1 MDEAPNIEQNLNIN
15 ENIDSKTKEIITKKK
30 SMIIKQEIPKNI
42 KNKPQDNN
50 IAIELG
56 EKSKSNPKP
65 DPDIKQIIKDYI
77 QHSTSDPEYLNIIT
91 DNPEYLFSSID
102 KNKIEN
108 WFNTLKLKC
117 PLTFQI
123 NQNKDSEILKV
134 NIDNIRQ
141 EHPVINNDCKRTRV
155 RECIVFPGYMDL
167 LKKVLIFYCDKYN
180 VFYKQGL
187 NEIFGPLILVKHKFP
202 NMSLTELINL
212 GALIVDSFLPNY
224 FYEKEIYSLKS
235 GLGLFLIL
243 FKYHEPTVFNRLD
256 EREINPEIYA
266 TNWLVTCISGKLN
279 LRTFFIFWDELIKI
293 DDPLFI
299 QFILVAMIKDKRE
312 LIINCNDNLLPTF
325 LTSLTINSE
334 EELKKIINIA
344 KELRKQTPYSFRLL
358 ADKIGF
364 LRKKNKDIK
373 TLYEKY
379 HPELLPA
386 MPIFPSEVLY
396 ITYKSE
402 INCINPNCK
411 NYLNEFIFEDY
422 TDIKFSS
429 KSFIISKSKNK
440 AVRKLSKVIPKVD
453 SNVESQEKC
462 EKCDWGIEKTM
473 QYILLDLRILEYG
486 EDDSDADKTGFLP
499 SMINVQQDELKS
511 EDFSS
516 IMTNRFI
523 SERGNYHFIF
533 LTTSTDTFS
542 DFESNYYIET
552 ISEEQRK
559 KMMFGLVEQK
569 KIDKELDFDNAK
581 KNLTMK
587 QIYKLK
593 EYDNMRKT
601 LKNMIKHNFPYVGYV
616 YGGFNIV
623 HEESKK
629 FNVELINHNEETCL
643 LCKMDNNKNNEEEDN
658 NIEGS
663 KTKKNELYKSLWK
676 HKQKLSYKNLE
687 IFFNN
692 PNNKIHLCVLKEY
705 KKKDINLGDVQIL
718 INLLFDKFDI
728 EIYKFDNNKQ
738 YKDFE
743 NSLIIKNRKQK
754 EKYYDFGKK
763 YEDLNQDLELTLLEK
778 VYILD
783 MLSINTDSKIKNVVV
798 CEIRGEKKKGGF
810 FSFFKKGEEEEFET
824 FKIVFD
830 FSTKREA
837 REFILSFRE
846 MMDKFK
852 QELKNKKK

>member
-1 MDEAPNIEQNLNIN
+1 MDENLEYGLNLNIN
-15 ENIDSKTKEIITKKK
+15 ENLLTQEK
-30 SMIIKQEIPKNI
+30 SNNIIKQEIPKKEENNSNI
-42 KNKPQDNN
+42 NN
-50 IAIELG
+50 IEIKFE
-56 EKSKSNPKP
+56 EKNDSIPN
-65 DPDIKQIIKDYI
+65 PDIKQIIKDYI
-77 QHSTSDPEYLNIIT
+77 KQTNNDPEYINLIKE
-91 DNPEYLFSSID
+91 NPQFLFSSID
-102 KNKIEN
+102 ENKIKS
-108 WFNTLKLKC
+108 WFKTLKLKC
-117 PLTFQI
+117 PLTFQL

-134 NIDNIRQ
+134 PLDDIRRTN
-141 EHPVINNDCKRTRV
+141 PIINNDGKRTRV
-155 RECIVFPGYMDL
+155 REGVVYPDYFET

-180 VFYKQGL
+180 VSYKQGL
-187 NEIFGPLILVKHKFP
+187 NEIFGPLILVKYKIP

-224 FYEKEIYSLKS
+224 FYEQEIYSLKS
-235 GLGLFLIL
+235 ALGLFLIL

-256 EREINPEIYA
+256 EKEINPEIYA
-266 TNWLVTCISGKLN
+266 TNWLVTYLSGKLN
-279 LRTFFIFWDELIKI
+279 LRIFYIYWDELIKI

-299 QFILVAMIKDKRE
+299 QFILVAVIKDKRE
-312 LIINCNDNLLPTF
+312 LIINCMDSLLPTF

-373 TLYEKY
+373 NLYEKY

-386 MPIFPSEVLY
+386 MPIFPDEVLY
-396 ITYKSE
+396 ITYKSQ

-411 NYLNEFIFEDY
+411 NYSNEFAFE
-422 TDIKFSS
+422 IPEENRPFS
-429 KSFIISKSKNK
+429 KTFKISKY
-440 AVRKLSKVIPKVD
+440 RKGFNRNLSKVIPKLD

-462 EKCDWGIEKTM
+462 EKCDLGIEKAM
-473 QYILLDLRILEYG
+473 QYILLDLRILDYG
-486 EDDSDADKTGFLP
+486 VNDSDADKTGFLP
-499 SMINVQQDELKS
+499 KMINVQQDELKS

-542 DFESNYYIET
+542 NFESNYYIEA
-552 ISEEQRK
+552 ISEEERK
-559 KMMFGLVEQK
+559 KMMYGLAEQK
-569 KIDKELDFDNAK
+569 KIDKELDLDSAK

-587 QIYKLK
+587 EIYKLK

-601 LKNMIKHNFPYVGYV
+601 LKSMIKHNFPYVGYV
-616 YGGFNIV
+616 YGGFNLV
-623 HEESKK
+623 HEEGKK
-629 FNVELINHNEETCL
+629 FDIELMNHNEDTCL
-643 LCKMDNNKNNEEEDN
+643 LCNLDNNQNNEEIN
-658 NIEGS
+658 NSFERS
-663 KTKKNELYKSLWK
+663 NTKKSELYKSLWE

-687 IFFNN
+687 VFFNN

-705 KKKDINLGDVQIL
+705 KKNDIKIGDVQIL

-728 EIYKFDNNKQ
+728 EIYKFDNIKQ

-743 NSLIIKNRKQK
+743 NTLIIKNRKK
-754 EKYYDFGKK
+754 KDKYYDYGKK
-763 YEDLNQDLELTLLEK
+763 EDLNKDLELTLLEN
-778 VYILD
+778 VYVLD
-783 MLSINTDSKIKNVVV
+783 MLSINTDKKMKNVVI

-810 FSFFKKGEEEEFET
+810 FSFFKKNDEEEFEIL
-824 FKIVFD
+824 KIVFD
-830 FSTKREA
+830 FSSKGEA
-837 REFILSFRE
+837 REFILSFKE

-852 QELKNKKK
+852 QNLKKRKNTK

>member
-1 MDEAPNIEQNLNIN
+1 MKEDEDLEQNLNIN
-15 ENIDSKTKEIITKKK
+15 DSLGSKTKEILIQEKPNIVDQETQKINLNEPENNNNNITIKLEEKK
-30 SMIIKQEIPKNI
+30 ENPNI
-42 KNKPQDNN
+42 K
-50 IAIELG
+50 E
-56 EKSKSNPKP
+56 
-65 DPDIKQIIKDYI
+65 IIKDYI
-77 QHSTSDPEYLNIIT
+77 SHTTNDPEYVNLIKE
-91 DNPEYLFSSID
+91 NPQSLFSSID
-102 KNKIEN
+102 EKKIKD
-108 WFNTLKLKC
+108 WMKTLKLKC
-117 PLTFQI
+117 PLTFQL
-123 NQNKDSEILKV
+123 NQNKDSEIL
-134 NIDNIRQ
+134 NISLDDIRQ
-141 EHPVINNDCKRTRV
+141 KNPVIYNDSKRTRV
-155 RECIVFPGYMDL
+155 REWL
-167 LKKVLIFYCDKYN
+167 LYPDYLEVIKKVLIYYCDKYN

-187 NEIFGPLILVKHKFP
+187 NEIFGPLILVRYKLP
-202 NMSLTELINL
+202 NMSLTDLINL
-212 GALIVDSFLPNY
+212 GALIVDAFLPNY
-224 FYEKEIYSLKS
+224 FYEQEIYSLKS

-256 EREINPEIYA
+256 EKEINPEIYA
-266 TNWLVTCISGKLN
+266 TNWLVTCISGKLTIKN
-279 LRTFFIFWDELIKI
+279 FFIFWDELIKI

-299 QFILVAMIKDKRE
+299 QFILVAVIKDKRE
-312 LIINCNDNLLPTF
+312 LIINCSDNLLPTF

-386 MPIFPSEVLY
+386 MPIFPAEVLY
-396 ITYKSE
+396 ITYKSQ

-411 NYLNEFIFEDY
+411 NYLNEFVFDKQENRI
-422 TDIKFSS
+422 TSS
-429 KSFIISKSKNK
+429 KTFRMSKYRKN
-440 AVRKLSKVIPKVD
+440 VTRNLSKVIPKVD

-511 EDFSS
+511 EDFSGL
-516 IMTNRFI
+516 MTNRFI
-523 SERGNYHFIF
+523 PERGNYHFIF

-542 DFESNYYIET
+542 DFESNYYIEA

-569 KIDKELDFDNAK
+569 KIDKELDLDNAK

-587 QIYKLK
+587 EIYKLK

-601 LKNMIKHNFPYVGYV
+601 LKSMIKHNFPYVGYV
-616 YGGFNIV
+616 YGGFNLV

-629 FNVELINHNEETCL
+629 FDVELINHNEETCL
-643 LCKMDNNKNNEEEDN
+643 LCNLDNNQNNEEVD
-658 NIEGS
+658 S
-663 KTKKNELYKSLWK
+663 SFDSSSTRRSELYNNLWE
-676 HKQKLSYKNLE
+676 HKQKLNYKNLE
-687 IFFNN
+687 VFFNN
-692 PNNKIHLCVLKEY
+692 PDNRMHLCVLKEY
-705 KKKDINLGDVQIL
+705 KKNNINYGDVQIL

-728 EIYKFDNNKQ
+728 EIYKFDNIRQ

-743 NSLIIKNRKQK
+743 NTLIIKNRKKK
-754 EKYYDFGKK
+754 EKYYDYGKK
-763 YEDLNQDLELTLLEK
+763 EEDLNKDLELTLLEK
-778 VYILD
+778 VFVLD
-783 MLSINTDSKIKNVVV
+783 MLSINTDSKIKNVVI

-810 FSFFKKGEEEEFET
+810 LSFFRKNEEEEFET
-824 FKIVFD
+824 IKIVFD
-830 FSTKREA
+830 FSSKGEA
-837 REFILSFRE
+837 REFILSFKE
-846 MMDKFK
+846 MMDKYR
-852 QELKNKKK
+852 QYLKNKKKKK